1 MLHAGL
7 IPPSSSPFSIL
18 VLLVKRKDRSWRFCV
33 DYNALDKATVTD
45 KYPIPV
51 TDELLNELKGASIF
65 TKLDLKFGYHQIRMK
80 PGDE

>member
-1 MLHAGL
+1 M
-7 IPPSSSPFSIL
+7 
-18 VLLVKRKDRSWRFCV
+18 